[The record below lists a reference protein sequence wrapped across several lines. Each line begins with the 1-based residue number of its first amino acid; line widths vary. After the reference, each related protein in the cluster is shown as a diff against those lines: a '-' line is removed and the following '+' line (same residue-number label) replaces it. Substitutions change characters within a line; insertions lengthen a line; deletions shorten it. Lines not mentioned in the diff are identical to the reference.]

1 MAAPPAAPANP
12 FISAAEGAGP
22 SRRAPPVPPKLP
34 GLDLELQS
42 AMHDAASSPLLLDE
56 DYMQVSRFSDDGDT
70 TCPRA
75 VSPSFYSDDASGDA
89 SRASTGPSIRSTTCG
104 IRPPPPPPRKV
115 SSGPRDANFRVSG
128 MLLGANSNTT
138 LGRHGSEPIQGYL
151 NIAAQ

>member
-1 MAAPPAAPANP
+1 MAAPPAAAANP
-12 FISAAEGAGP
+12 FISADEATAGP
-22 SRRAPPVPPKLP
+22 SRGAPPVPPKLP

-42 AMHDAASSPLLLDE
+42 AMHDAASSPLDE
-56 DYMQVSRFSDDGDT
+56 RLQRSRFSDDGDT

-75 VSPSFYSDDASGDA
+75 VSPSFYSDDGAGDA
-89 SRASTGPSIRSTTCG
+89 ARTSTGPSIRSTTG
-104 IRPPPPPPRKV
+104 GMHPPPPPPVRKV

-128 MLLGANSNTT
+128 MLLGGHSNTS